1 MLRFIIRILDVFP
14 AWVERATLLASV
26 LMLIGMAGI
35 MFLSTIFRYLLDS
48 PWKWS
53 EEALVYMLAW
63 SIFIL
68 MGSVAR
74 QYGHV
79 RISFFIDRIMGSPDK
94 AQRLS
99 NVMEN
104 IIGLG
109 IGIFLA
115 YSAFRWMNFS
125 REMGAIVWSA
135 AGFTY
140 AQWLTRIVPTLGL
153 CLLSFF
159 YLERSIR
166 MLLAVAISRRQVE
179 TNHEG
184 DTQPS

>member
-1 MLRFIIRILDVFP
+1 M
-14 AWVERATLLASV
+14 
-26 LMLIGMAGI
+26 
-35 MFLSTIFRYLLDS
+35 
-48 PWKWS
+48 
-53 EEALVYMLAW
+53 
-63 SIFIL
+63 
-68 MGSVAR
+68 
-74 QYGHV
+74 
-79 RISFFIDRIMGSPDK
+79 
-94 AQRLS
+94 

-109 IGIFLA
+109 ISIFLA
-115 YSAFRWMNFS
+115 YASYRWMDFS

-159 YLERSIR
+159 YLERSVR
-166 MLLAVAISRRQVE
+166 MLLAVAVSRRQVK

-184 DTQPS
+184 DIT